1 MGDTKRLRGGRRTNW
16 RDRAADTSSFGK
28 PQPQLVSAHRRP
40 IGSPPF
46 ASRIKTVG
54 SSLRLTRRW
63 SELALNPQSPQ
74 QTTLSRSSFSPTRR
88 SWSGRKNSN
97 LFTGGTTGSNPICSA
112 NRWLL
117 VMRSGWDLRLP
128 AVVPEL
134 LKAADPQTRRVPSCH
149 SRPPGRAG
157 RRCRRNCAG
166 RA

>member
-1 MGDTKRLRGGRRTNW
+1 MIPSAFAAAEERIGAIERRILLALANHSRSSLARIAVQSGRHRLL
-16 RDRAADTSSFGK
+16 A
-28 PQPQLVSAHRRP
+28 
-40 IGSPPF
+40 
-46 ASRIKTVG
+46 RIKTVE

-63 SELALNPQSPQ
+63 SELALNLSLRNRHAVEIVVFSYSAFLVRPEKQ
-74 QTTLSRSSFSPTRR
+74 QLVHRE
-88 SWSGRKNSN
+88 
-97 LFTGGTTGSNPICSA
+97 GTSGSNPICSA

-157 RRCRRNCAG
+157 RRYRRNCAG

>member
-1 MGDTKRLRGGRRTNW
+1 MIPSAFAAAEERIGAIERRILLALANHSRSSLARIAVQSGRHRLL
-16 RDRAADTSSFGK
+16 A
-28 PQPQLVSAHRRP
+28 
-40 IGSPPF
+40 
-46 ASRIKTVG
+46 RIKTVE